1 MQPKATIV
9 ITTFNRCEL
18 LRRAIKAAQEQSVS
32 SKIIVMDDAST
43 DVTPT
48 MMAGEFPEIE
58 YQQSKENRGPCYQRN
73 RGIELAQTE
82 IVFPLD
88 DDSILQS
95 PYTVEQTLSEFDNI
109 RVGAVAIPFINKLIS
124 PQINTQAPDKNDIYL
139 THAFVAAS
147 HAVRRNIFLKTG
159 GYREFFFYMGEEG
172 DLSIR
177 MLQQKHFVRLGTAD
191 PIHHFQPPNRVSVRA
206 DVYGRQN
213 DILFLYCNAPSV
225 HLVPNLLGTS
235 IKGTLFGIK
244 VGRLQNML
252 RGLAQGYSMTLTH
265 SNKRF
270 PVDSNCF
277 QLYRKLKKQGCISL
291 KEVEYFFN

>member
-9 ITTFNRCEL
+9 ITTFNRCDL
-18 LRRAIKAAQEQSVS
+18 LCRAIKAAQKQSVATR
-32 SKIIVMDDAST
+32 IIVMDDASI
-43 DVTPT
+43 DGTPI

-58 YQQSKENRGPCYQRN
+58 YHRSSENRGPCYQRN

-109 RVGAVAIPFINKLIS
+109 RVGVVAIPFINKLIS

-139 THAFVAAS
+139 TYAFVAAS

-191 PIHHFQPPNRVSVRA
+191 PIYHFQPPNRVSVRA
-206 DVYGRQN
+206 DICGRQN
-213 DILFLYCNAPSV
+213 DILFLYCNAPFMY
-225 HLVPNLLGTS
+225 LFPNLLGTS

-252 RGLAQGYSMTLTH
+252 RGLIQGYSMTFTH
-265 SNKRF
+265 LNKRS
-270 PVDSNCF
+270 PVDSDCF
-277 QLYRKLKKQGCISL
+277 QLYRKLKKQGFLSL
-291 KEVEYFFN
+291 KEVGYFLS